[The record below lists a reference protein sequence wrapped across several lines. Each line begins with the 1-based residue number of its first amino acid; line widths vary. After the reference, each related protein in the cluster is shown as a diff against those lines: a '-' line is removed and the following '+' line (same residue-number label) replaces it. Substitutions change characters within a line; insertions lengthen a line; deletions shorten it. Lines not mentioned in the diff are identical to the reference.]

1 MKWFFKIMFVVDMVL
16 LASVRYV
23 EQIPFLNQPIWD
35 SLIFMEAI
43 LSSRV
48 TKVLSLILLVF
59 LIQVILINRMFYKAK
74 NEKNKSI
81 REISNS
87 TFFQNIEYQ
96 YIPSYLG
103 ISILAFSLSEKLY
116 YLVVLGLFCLFL
128 INTKIVFFSPW
139 LKLIKNFRL
148 YLLSNNNKEELL
160 LLKGDNNEDNFQIE
174 NLSQISTDIFIET
187 IK

>member
-1 MKWFFKIMFVVDMVL
+1 MFIVDMIL
-16 LASVRYV
+16 LASIRHV

-43 LSSRV
+43 LSSPI
-48 TKVLSLILLVF
+48 TKVLSLILLAF
-59 LIQVILINRMFYKAK
+59 LIQVILIKRMFCKAK
-74 NEKNKSI
+74 KEKDKSI
-81 REISNS
+81 RILSNS

-103 ISILAFSLSEKLY
+103 ISILAFSMSEKLD

-160 LLKGDNNEDNFQIE
+160 LLKGDNNEDNFKIE

-187 IK
+187 KK

>member
-1 MKWFFKIMFVVDMVL
+1 MFLIDIIL

-23 EQIPFLNQPIWD
+23 EQIPFLNQPVWD
-35 SLIFMEAI
+35 SLNFIEVVLTSQIA
-43 LSSRV
+43 
-48 TKVLSLILLVF
+48 KVLFLIILVF
-59 LIQVILINRMFYKAK
+59 IIQVILINTIFHKAK
-74 NEKNKSI
+74 KGKDKSTRTI
-81 REISNS
+81 TNS

-103 ISILAFSLSEKLY
+103 ISILAFSLSEKLH
-116 YLVVLGLFCLFL
+116 YLAVLGLFCVFL

-139 LKLIKNFRL
+139 LKLVKNFRL

-160 LLKGDNNEDNFQIE
+160 LLKGDNNEDNFQLE

-187 IK
+187 KN

>member
-1 MKWFFKIMFVVDMVL
+1 MKWIFKIMFIVDMTL

-23 EQIPFLNQPIWD
+23 EQISFLNQPIWD
-35 SLIFMEAI
+35 SLIFMEVI
-43 LSSRV
+43 LTSQL

-59 LIQVILINRMFYKAK
+59 LIQAVLIKRVFYIAK
-74 NEKNKSI
+74 NEKDKSI
-81 REISNS
+81 REISKS

-103 ISILAFSLSEKLY
+103 ISILAFSLSEKLH

-128 INTKIVFFSPW
+128 INTKIIFFSPW

-148 YLLSNNNKEELL
+148 YVLSNNNKEELL

-187 IK
+187 KN